1 MEKKLIRVSQANE
14 NNLPFRSSTLYGW
27 MHRKKHL
34 QLFRKVGKSLF
45 VDLEELQKLMDSGKV
60 N

>member
-34 QLFRKVGKSLF
+34 HIFRKIGKSLF
-45 VDLEELQKLMDSGKV
+45 VDLNELEKLIDSGKV
-60 N
+60 S